1 MTYLLLIL
9 SSLMCM
15 LAATSQQVVA
25 QTQDTLTHNP
35 QVSELSNQLKT
46 VMEEVLILKYGIVE
60 NGEEIEQDLSH
71 LVVSDGLTFTLIMK
85 GFAPAGSEPL
95 LPELNSY
102 PLISWVVHVENT
114 SDHYQVADSLLKQ
127 VQVLEE
133 RDGIFSYTPT
143 HVAVT
148 DASAYNLIPPPY
160 PNPFL
165 IAPNSSLLLFIIQ
178 PIDNPFSHYHLTSL
192 ASDQELMIP
201 AYEVG
206 LDDLLQHAFA
216 TTQTL
221 HTEESYYALIE
232 DLQTHFLE
240 LEQTLQETQLVA
252 HDNFLEE
259 QGDLQKVN
267 LNQTLADNLTLVQH
281 GQIPTGDQ
289 QTELYWIFETTNTT
303 NDLSYAAQALWPI
316 QAEQKLSNSTD
327 KLGVRITPVLETP
340 AGNYMPSHTPLEHSL
355 VPSGWTGHFKVSIQR
370 VSTSYDYYLDY
381 NGTLLDSYTE

>member
-1 MTYLLLIL
+1 MTYLLIIL
-9 SSLMCM
+9 SSLIFM
-15 LAATSQQVVA
+15 LTATNQQVIA
-25 QTQDTLTHNP
+25 QTQDNLTHNP
-35 QVSELSNQLKT
+35 QVSELSDQLKA
-46 VMEEVLILKYGIVE
+46 VMDEVLILQYGIVE
-60 NGEEIEQDLSH
+60 NGEEVEEDLSH
-71 LVVSDGLTFTLIMK
+71 LVVSDGLTLTLIMK
-85 GFAPAGSEPL
+85 SIAPAGSEPL
-95 LPELNSY
+95 LPELSSY
-102 PLISWVVHVENT
+102 PLIAWVVQVENT
-114 SDHYQVADSLLKQ
+114 SDHYQVADSLFKQ

-148 DASAYNLIPPPY
+148 DASAYNLIPQPY

-206 LDDLLQHAFA
+206 LDDLLQHAVS
-216 TTQTL
+216 TTQTM

-232 DLQTHFLE
+232 DLEGHYLE

-252 HDNFLEE
+252 HDSFLEA
-259 QGDLQKVN
+259 QGDLQKVS
-267 LNQTLADNLTLVQH
+267 LNQTLADNLTLVEH
-281 GQIPTGDQ
+281 GQVLTGDQ

-303 NDLSYAAQALWPI
+303 NDLSEAAKALWPI
-316 QAEQKLSNSTD
+316 QAVQELSNSTNR
-327 KLGVRITPVLETP
+327 LGVRITPVLETP

-381 NGTLLDSYTE
+381 NGILLESYTE